1 MIIGSTSNSLLI
13 GVSVVVGGCPLPRW
27 GRVGEGALLHV
38 GVGSLSGVL
47 AAGTRRRAGQFWVGP
62 NVSGK
67 SKVSPRRRWIPRREL
82 GGSSFEDKPGGI
94 DCSFGGLWCLFLAVH
109 KSINSKKINQLS
121 SLPPFDSAVLSISIF
136 PLSLPFCFAVY
147 QLCPHR

>member
-1 MIIGSTSNSLLI
+1 MITGSTSNSILI
-13 GVSVVVGGCPLPRW
+13 GVSVVGVGR
-27 GRVGEGALLHV
+27 GRVGGGALLHV

-67 SKVSPRRRWIPRREL
+67 AKVSPRRRWIPRREL

-94 DCSFGGLWCLFLAVH
+94 DCSFGGLW
-109 KSINSKKINQLS
+109 
-121 SLPPFDSAVLSISIF
+121 
-136 PLSLPFCFAVY
+136 
-147 QLCPHR
+147 